1 MVNYDTTSRAGPC
14 AWTRD
19 RNGDRSISMP
29 LDRAQVIHIAALARI
44 GISDDEID
52 AYAGQLSDIIEQFE
66 ALNELDTTGIE
77 PTGHAGELRAV
88 MRDDVPEDSLLPE
101 EALSNAPRREGEFF
115 RVKSV
120 LDE

>member
-1 MVNYDTTSRAGPC
+1 
-14 AWTRD
+14 
-19 RNGDRSISMP
+19 MP
-29 LDRAQVIHIAALARI
+29 LDRAQVVHIAALARI

-52 AYAGQLSDIIEQFE
+52 AYAGQLSDIIDQFE
-66 ALNELDTTGIE
+66 VLNELDTAGVE

-88 MRDDVPEDSLLPE
+88 MREDAPADSLSPD

-115 RVKSV
+115 RVKAV

>member
-1 MVNYDTTSRAGPC
+1 
-14 AWTRD
+14 
-19 RNGDRSISMP
+19 MP
-29 LDRAQVIHIAALARI
+29 LDRSQVVHIAALARI

-52 AYAGQLSDIIEQFE
+52 AYAGQLSDIIDQFE
-66 ALNELDTTGIE
+66 VLNQLDTAGVE

-88 MRDDVPEDSLLPE
+88 MRDDAPAESLTPS

-115 RVKSV
+115 RVNAV